1 MAEEDIETLKLE
13 ELDGEDEEGDYEEE
27 SEEEDD
33 DDINLADL
41 FQTFFAGENNKN
53 MVDTLSS
60 FKKLY
65 EQHVKM
71 METQN
76 KILMKM
82 ANTLDSMK
90 KS

>member
-27 SEEEDD
+27 SEEDD
-33 DDINLADL
+33 EDDINLADL

-53 MVDTLSS
+53 MVDTFCS

-65 EQHVKM
+65 EQHLKM